1 VKSSGVVAHRDVER
15 ARDGNEPWGNR
26 SVPSTAKSAVLRTGV
41 TVPYVEQGDA
51 SGVPVLL
58 LHAYVDSLRFFEVLF
73 PHLPKFVH
81 AFAFSQRGHGDAD
94 RPREGYGTKDFAADV
109 AAFMDAVGLKAAVL
123 AGQSS
128 GGYVA
133 QRFAIDH
140 PERTLGLVLIGAPRD
155 FRDKP
160 DLGSAVSALSDPVDP
175 GFVREFVESTITQP
189 LPAAHLETLIA
200 ESCKVPARVWKATLK
215 GMLEAS
221 VPTETGTIT
230 APTLILWGDQD
241 EFCTRAEQEA
251 LRAAIPRA
259 ALVTYQGTGHLVACE
274 QPARTGADIAGFVG
288 RLRAAETSG
297 GL

>member
-1 VKSSGVVAHRDVER
+1 MAHEDVER
-15 ARDGNEPWGNR
+15 AREGNDAGGNR
-26 SVPSTAKSAVLRTGV
+26 SVPSIAKSAVLRTGV

-58 LHAYVDSLRFFEVLF
+58 LHAYVDSWRFFEVLF
-73 PHLPKFVH
+73 PHLPTFVH
-81 AFAFSQRGHGDAD
+81 GFAFSQRGHGDAD
-94 RPREGYGTKDFAADV
+94 RPREGYGTKDFADDV
-109 AAFMDAVGLKAAVL
+109 AAFMDAVGLQAAVL

-140 PERTLGLVLIGAPRD
+140 PARTLGLVLIGAPRD

-160 DLGSAVSALSDPVDP
+160 DLGSAVAQLSDPVDP
-175 GFVREFVESTITQP
+175 EFVRKFVESTITQP
-189 LPAAHLETLIA
+189 LPPAHLETLVA

-221 VPTETGTIT
+221 VPIETGTIT

-241 EFCTRAEQEA
+241 AFCTRGEQEA
-251 LRAAIPRA
+251 LKAAIA
-259 ALVTYQGTGHLVACE
+259 GAELVTYQGTGHLVACE
-274 QPARTGADIAGFVG
+274 QPARTGADIAGFVR
-288 RLRAAETSG
+288 RLTAAEASG
-297 GL
+297 GV